1 MFPEPGGSE
10 GDNLAALPDDD
21 DEEKQKS
28 DECVEDEA
36 NEHIQ
41 LGLVRVRVRE
51 IELGESASGET
62 GLERQHQQEEG
73 PVATNHEGRGGF
85 GSEDGG
91 DDENENC
98 DEWEEEEESNGT
110 FVQEE
115 EEALVRKQR
124 PNVVRRDSGG
134 SEV

>member
-1 MFPEPGGSE
+1 
-10 GDNLAALPDDD
+10 
-21 DEEKQKS
+21 
-28 DECVEDEA
+28 
-36 NEHIQ
+36 
-41 LGLVRVRVRE
+41 LVRVRVRE